1 MAARAVGGGVNT
13 SPYIGNRPFL
23 AGDAGLF
30 HGRSHQSREVA
41 VIWRNAKLTVLSGRS
56 GVGKTSLLRAGV
68 IPSLGAAGADV
79 LPVGRVRL
87 GTAFPVAALPEH
99 NPYTLALLTA
109 WAPGETPTR
118 LSGLTLLDFLRR
130 RQQPAG
136 PDGRTAP
143 VLAAIDRAEDLF
155 TSTGR
160 TDRHRGPFVEEL
172 AEVLQELPH
181 VRLLLCLR
189 EDYAE
194 AFARYEGLLGTRSK
208 VFTLAPLSA
217 WEALDA
223 VRGPVSGSGRWFA
236 PGAAEVLASGLETD
250 RGVEPALLQVACREF
265 WTTLPDGTTGITSEH
280 VVRYANVA
288 GALDRFCG
296 EAVTA
301 VAADHGLV
309 PGELG
314 SWLSREFVTA
324 LGTRGTA
331 YEGLTDTAQMP
342 VGVVRALRD
351 RHVLSAVW
359 RSGARWYELQDDLLI
374 DPVRRAPERL
384 AAVSAESRFS
394 AGDFLRAAQCAIAE
408 GDPEMA
414 ARHAQEALQAAV
426 GPDLRLSAEAESL
439 LGNVAHMRGQ
449 PAEAESRYRAAA
461 ALFEALGDTPAVAAL
476 LAAAGQSML
485 VQERYG
491 AAVEFLY
498 SAVRRIPG
506 DLAVQTRLA
515 WALWHAG
522 QQRAAIDVL
531 SAVLSTN
538 GEAAE
543 ARRAR
548 GEIFADI
555 GHAEDALRDLDRVR
569 RHQPPSTHAARGLA
583 LATLRG
589 PGAADLEIDTA
600 LSGAPGSGPVLLYA
614 ARVAELERDPVSA
627 ADLARR
633 AVNAT
638 EPRLPPHQRRQALA
652 LMEPVS

>member
-1 MAARAVGGGVNT
+1 
-13 SPYIGNRPFL
+13 
-23 AGDAGLF
+23 
-30 HGRSHQSREVA
+30 
-41 VIWRNAKLTVLSGRS
+41 
-56 GVGKTSLLRAGV
+56 
-68 IPSLGAAGADV
+68 
-79 LPVGRVRL
+79 
-87 GTAFPVAALPEH
+87 
-99 NPYTLALLTA
+99 
-109 WAPGETPTR
+109 
-118 LSGLTLLDFLRR
+118 
-130 RQQPAG
+130 
-136 PDGRTAP
+136 
-143 VLAAIDRAEDLF
+143 
-155 TSTGR
+155 
-160 TDRHRGPFVEEL
+160 
-172 AEVLQELPH
+172 
-181 VRLLLCLR
+181 
-189 EDYAE
+189 
-194 AFARYEGLLGTRSK
+194 
-208 VFTLAPLSA
+208 
-217 WEALDA
+217 
-223 VRGPVSGSGRWFA
+223 
-236 PGAAEVLASGLETD
+236 
-250 RGVEPALLQVACREF
+250 
-265 WTTLPDGTTGITSEH
+265 
-280 VVRYANVA
+280 
-288 GALDRFCG
+288 
-296 EAVTA
+296 
-301 VAADHGLV
+301 
-309 PGELG
+309 
-314 SWLSREFVTA
+314 
-324 LGTRGTA
+324 
-331 YEGLTDTAQMP
+331 
-342 VGVVRALRD
+342 
-351 RHVLSAVW
+351 
-359 RSGARWYELQDDLLI
+359 
-374 DPVRRAPERL
+374 
-384 AAVSAESRFS
+384 
-394 AGDFLRAAQCAIAE
+394 
-408 GDPEMA
+408 MA